1 MVKEMIVMECDG
13 RVRLYVRRRKK
24 GVQTVKSLESNKKK
38 GLFSSAVLKNT
49 AYITMFID
57 HFFAVVFLTVIR
69 QYQRAGY
76 PTDGMQQ
83 IYTAGR
89 AVGRIAFII
98 FACLMVEGFLHTRSR
113 RNYLL
118 RLGLFALVSEIPFDL
133 AFSETYFD
141 PTGQNV
147 FFTLFLGILA
157 LTAWE
162 WAQDQAASV
171 RAETGNYLV
180 CGVLRGV
187 GTLALLSCCV
197 AAWFLQ
203 TDYKY
208 MGVLLIF
215 AFYQT
220 RDRELPVRIL
230 AAGCVMLLGTWS
242 ANWLRHAGEFSAEYL
257 FRFSLREMYGLFA
270 FFWIGLYNGKKGRQL
285 PKAFYYGFYPV
296 HLLALYF
303 VAAMVLDGRLPVF

>member
-1 MVKEMIVMECDG
+1 M
-13 RVRLYVRRRKK
+13 
-24 GVQTVKSLESNKKK
+24 KSLGADKKR

-57 HFFAVVFLTVIR
+57 HFFAVLFLTVLR
-69 QYQRAGY
+69 EYQRAGY

-89 AVGRIAFII
+89 AIGRIAFIL
-98 FACLMVEGFLHTRSR
+98 FAYLMVEGFLHTHSR
-113 RNYLL
+113 RNYLI

-133 AFSETYFD
+133 AFSQTYYD

-147 FFTLFLGILA
+147 FFTLFLGMLA
-157 LTAWE
+157 LTIWE
-162 WAQDQAASV
+162 WSSDRASFA
-171 RAETGNYLV
+171 RTRTGGCLL
-180 CGVLRGV
+180 CGILRGV
-187 GTLALLSCCV
+187 RIVALLSCCG
-197 AAWFLQ
+197 AAWLLQ

-220 RDRELPVRIL
+220 HDRKLPVQML

-242 ANWLRHAGEFSAEYL
+242 ANYLRYAGDFSAGYL

-270 FFWIGLYNGKKGRQL
+270 FFWIALYNGEKGRQF
-285 PKAFYYGFYPV
+285 PKAFYYAFYPV
-296 HLLALYF
+296 HLLLLHFVTVMAYF
-303 VAAMVLDGRLPVF
+303 